1 MNNDRVDI
9 RTQFNKVSQRYD
21 EQRRKLIPCFEDL
34 YRIASALADLENDT
48 PSVLDLGAGTGLMSS
63 FILQKYPKSKLTLID
78 LSDGM
83 LEIARARFSNHSN
96 IKYIASD
103 YTEFDYTE
111 PYDLVI
117 SSLSIH
123 HMIDSEKQDLFQK
136 LYSKMTLGSIFINID
151 QVLGNTDY
159 LETLYKSDWK
169 KHIENSGLDLAEISS
184 AMERTK
190 LDRMSTLDH
199 QLQWLTEA
207 GFSDVDCVYK
217 YYNFVVM
224 FARKTEM

>member
-1 MNNDRVDI
+1 MNNDRLDI
-9 RTQFNKVSQRYD
+9 RTQFNKVSQQYD
-21 EQRRKLIPCFEDL
+21 EQRRKLIPCFEEI
-34 YRIASALADLENDT
+34 YRIATALAVLEKDA
-48 PSVLDLGAGTGLMSS
+48 PSVLDLGAGTGLMSN

-83 LEIARARFSNHSN
+83 LEIARARFSDHSN

-103 YTEFDYTE
+103 YTKFDYIE
-111 PYDLVI
+111 QYDLVI

-123 HMIDSEKQDLFQK
+123 HMIDPEKKELFKK
-136 LYSKMTLGSIFINID
+136 LYSIMTPGSIFINVD
-151 QVLGNTDY
+151 QVLGKTEY

-169 KHIENSGLDLAEISS
+169 KYIENSGLDPVEISS
-184 AMERTK
+184 AIERTK
-190 LDRMSTLDH
+190 LDRMSTLDQ
-199 QLQWLTEA
+199 QLQWLIQA

-224 FARKTEM
+224 FARKIEV